1 MTNVVAPK
9 PDEMSPQV
17 LLVDDEEYALE
28 EYRELLELEDIGAVI
43 ETAPFAAIETAIEH
57 PEIKVLVTDLRM
69 PALNGSELIQ
79 RLLARLPKGRRMRF
93 IVLSGYLEGVAET
106 PGLSSVRL
114 LEKPVDAADLAE
126 AVRQALRD

>member
-1 MTNVVAPK
+1 MAAPK
-9 PDEMSPQV
+9 PEGISPQV

-28 EYRELLELEDIGAVI
+28 EYRELLELEGIDAAI
-43 ETAPFAAIETAIEH
+43 ETDPFAAIETAVQH
-57 PEIKVLVTDLRM
+57 PEIRVLVTDLRM
-69 PALNGSELIQ
+69 PALSGSELIQ
-79 RLLARLPKGRRMRF
+79 RVLDRLPEGRQLRF